1 LDFALPRTT
10 RSRHSPGTGKRYRGA
25 ATFGSEKPGAKYL
38 CTTKKET
45 RIAHVLVAPDKFR
58 STASAKAVAAACG
71 RAVAAAGH
79 VAELLPLADGGE
91 GLLEVVG
98 GSLQTTTVHGPLG
111 QEVAA
116 AWRFLD
122 TAPGSAQATAVIEMA
137 AASGLELVGGAA
149 GNDPMAASTRGTGE
163 LIEAAL
169 DAGAKRII
177 VGLGGS
183 ATTDG
188 GIGALEVLADDARL
202 RSTELLVA
210 CDVTTTFVFAAEVFG
225 PQKGA
230 TPAMVGLLG
239 RRLDALAE
247 HYLDR
252 FGVDVREIPG
262 SGAAGGL
269 GGGLAVLGGKLR
281 SGFELVADLLGL
293 DRAIERADLV
303 ITGEGRL
310 DATSFTGKVV
320 GSLRERVGGRSDVAC
335 IVGEATPGALALAG
349 DMTVLSLTDRYGA
362 EKARSETEALIEAT
376 CAAFLTSWPAER

>member
-1 LDFALPRTT
+1 VPPR
-10 RSRHSPGTGKRYRGA
+10 SPEIGQRYRGA
-25 ATFGSEKPGAKYL
+25 TTLGVPKSSSKYL
-38 CTTKKET
+38 CTTKEET

-58 STASAKAVAAACG
+58 STASAQAVAAACG
-71 RAVAAAGH
+71 RAVAATGH

-98 GSLQTTTVHGPLG
+98 GSVRTTIVHGPLG
-111 QEVAA
+111 EEVAA
-116 AWRFLD
+116 SWRFLD
-122 TAPGSAQATAVIEMA
+122 KPPRRAPATAVLEMA

-163 LIEAAL
+163 LIKAAL
-169 DAGAKRII
+169 DEGARRII

-188 GIGALEVLADDARL
+188 GVGALEVIAGDVRL
-202 RSTELLVA
+202 RDTEVLVA

-252 FGVDVREIPG
+252 FGVDVRQIPG

-269 GGGLAVLGGKLR
+269 GGGLAAIGAKLR
-281 SGFELVADLLGL
+281 SGFELVADLLRL
-293 DRAIERADLV
+293 EDAIGRADLV

-310 DATSFTGKVV
+310 DVTSFAGKVV
-320 GSLRERVGGRSDVAC
+320 GSLRDRVMGGTDIVC
-335 IVGEATPGALALAG
+335 IVGESTPDGLALAG
-349 DMTVLSLTDRYGA
+349 EMSVLSLSDRYGG
-362 EKARSETEALIEAT
+362 EKARSDTEALIEAT
-376 CAAFLTSWPAER
+376 CAEFLATWSAER

>member
-1 LDFALPRTT
+1 VLREVPLHDEEEA
-10 RSRHSPGTGKRYRGA
+10 
-25 ATFGSEKPGAKYL
+25 
-38 CTTKKET
+38 
-45 RIAHVLVAPDKFR
+45 RIARVLVAPDKFR
-58 STASAKAVAAACG
+58 STASAQAVAAACG
-71 RAVAAAGH
+71 RAVASAGH
-79 VAELLPLADGGE
+79 VPELLPLADGGE

-98 GSLQTTTVHGPLG
+98 GSLRTTIVHGPLG
-111 QEVAA
+111 GRVAA

-122 TAPGSAQATAVIEMA
+122 NSPGKVPATAVIEMA
-137 AASGLELVGGAA
+137 AASGLELVGGAT
-149 GNDPMAASTRGTGE
+149 GNDPMAASTQGTGE

-169 DAGAKRII
+169 DEGAKRII

-188 GIGALEVLADDARL
+188 GIGALEVIADDVRL
-202 RSTELLVA
+202 QRTELLVA
-210 CDVTTTFVFAAEVFG
+210 CDVTTTFVFAAQVFG

-252 FGVDVREIPG
+252 FGIDVRQIPG

-269 GGGLAVLGGKLR
+269 GGGLAVLGAKLR

-293 DRAIERADLV
+293 DEAIERADLV

-310 DATSFTGKVV
+310 DVTSFTGKVV
-320 GSLRERVGGRSDVAC
+320 GSLRDRVAGRCDVAC
-335 IVGEATPGALALAG
+335 IVGETTAEALALAG
-349 DMTVLSLTDRYGA
+349 DMTVLSLSDRYGG
-362 EKARSETEALIEAT
+362 EKARSDAEALIEAT
-376 CAAFLTSWPAER
+376 CGEFVAAWSPRP

>member
-1 LDFALPRTT
+1 MGPTASR
-10 RSRHSPGTGKRYRGA
+10 RSPETGQRYRGA
-25 ATFGSEKPGAKYL
+25 ATFGSPKLAAKYL

-71 RAVAAAGH
+71 RAVTTAGH

-98 GSLQTTTVHGPLG
+98 GSLRTTIVLGPLG
-111 QEVAA
+111 EEVAA

-122 TAPGSAQATAVIEMA
+122 TAPGAGSATAVIEMA

-149 GNDPMAASTRGTGE
+149 GNDPMAASTIGTGE
-163 LIEAAL
+163 LIKAAL
-169 DAGAKRII
+169 DEGAKRII

-188 GIGALEVLADDARL
+188 GIGALEVIADDVRL

-252 FGVDVREIPG
+252 FGVDVRQIPG

-269 GGGLAVLGGKLR
+269 GGGLAVLGAKLR

-293 DRAIERADLV
+293 DQAIERADLI

-310 DATSFTGKVV
+310 DVTSYTGKVV
-320 GSLRERVGGRSDVAC
+320 GSLRDRVAGRADIAC
-335 IVGEATPGALALAG
+335 IVGEATPDALALAG
-349 DMTVLSLTDRYGA
+349 DMTVLSLSDRYGA
-362 EKARSETEALIEAT
+362 EKARSDTEVLVEAT
-376 CAAFLTSWPAER
+376 CAAFLDSWSAEP